1 MSEKS
6 EINKLPTIERVFDL
20 LDAWRHLP
28 AYQLERRA
36 DIFFALFLPEVLE
49 KHFNIALNPILVP
62 EFPIR
67 KSNVNR
73 TECAEEGQP
82 SAPESEKDAHHL
94 SNKIDYFALSE
105 NREHA
110 FLIELKTDMKSID
123 KKQICLLK
131 RAAKRGLHCLVK
143 GVLKLCS
150 ATDEKAK
157 YVHLL
162 WCLSQLGLVKHKH
175 RDGEE
180 NVREVLD
187 RLYENAASVAPCHP
201 NRRSEAISRGKR
213 FAKALRCVKPA
224 RMISWPEIQPVYIQP
239 RQCEDEDQGGLVVID
254 FETFAKTITRPS
266 LEKSESKGIRH
277 VFACYLRKWAAVDAG
292 SPNPRDG
299 TC

>member
-105 NREHA
+105 NREQA

-131 RAAKRGLHCLVK
+131 RTSRKDPRDLIKDVICLARNPNNSK
-143 GVLKLCS
+143 P
-150 ATDEKAK
+150 TRQK

-162 WCLSQLGLVKHKH
+162 SHLRALNLVCYDKK
-175 RDGEE
+175 E
-180 NVREVLD
+180 
-187 RLYENAASVAPCHP
+187 LYE
-201 NRRSEAISRGKR
+201 
-213 FAKALRCVKPA
+213 KAFMDNSTGVYGILKKVKPA
-224 RMISWPEIQPVYIQP
+224 SWVCCDKPKLEVVYIQP
-239 RQCEDEDQGGLVVID
+239 KPKDSDLIPSDWHRIYFDCFAGTAEEKEEGSIGRRFAESLSKWKEPAGLC
-254 FETFAKTITRPS
+254 PPQS
-266 LEKSESKGIRH
+266 
-277 VFACYLRKWAAVDAG
+277 
-292 SPNPRDG
+292 
-299 TC
+299 